1 MWKSTSLKELNIA
14 NQRFPPKFL
23 LKTVFH
29 FSVKSWYHSFNWV
42 KIIMTK
48 HFTFRQHCFI
58 SDDHK
63 VLSVLRNHHRRQNY
77 THCTRWWYFRSVLCI
92 HIYKLCT
99 LVHVSVI
106 FCGHRKDC
114 RCWVP
119 VAVLTSTV
127 LTCIHV
133 YMAWSLSFTE
143 AELSCSGLAHTQCS
157 LGCWLNLTPFL
168 N

>member
-14 NQRFPPKFL
+14 NQRSPPPTPPPTPPIL
-23 LKTVFH
+23 VENCVP
-29 FSVKSWYHSFNWV
+29 FSVNSWYHSFNWV
-42 KIIMTK
+42 KNHYDKTF
-48 HFTFRQHCFI
+48 HFQTTPFRQHCFI

-63 VLSVLRNHHRRQNY
+63 VSSVLWNHHRRQNY
-77 THCTRWWYFRSVLCI
+77 THCTRWWYFRSVLCVN
-92 HIYKLCT
+92 IYKLCT

-106 FCGHRKDC
+106 FCGHRKDW

-133 YMAWSLSFTE
+133 YMA
-143 AELSCSGLAHTQCS
+143 
-157 LGCWLNLTPFL
+157 
-168 N
+168 